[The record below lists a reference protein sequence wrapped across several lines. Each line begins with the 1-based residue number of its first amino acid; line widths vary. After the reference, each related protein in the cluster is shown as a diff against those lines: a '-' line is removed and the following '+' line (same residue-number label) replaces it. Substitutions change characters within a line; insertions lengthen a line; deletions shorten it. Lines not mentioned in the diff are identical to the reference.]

1 MKTFNRASLPDV
13 IKYNG
18 KEWVID
24 EKNSMRHSLRQLTD
38 LKPYIKVCVLSARL
52 KGKRDLHGNTYKAT
66 EWLFKIKPII

>member
-24 EKNSMRHSLRQLTD
+24 PKNSARHSLRQLTD
-38 LKPYIKVCVLSARL
+38 LKPYIKVKVLPRTL
-52 KGKRDLHGNTYKAT
+52 KSKTDLHGKPYQPT
-66 EWLFKIKPII
+66 EHLYTIKPQ